1 MHRLQR
7 WKPDCKRVLQRLL
20 ATRSQRVSRHHLS
33 SHVEEPPLANLY
45 DDLQD
50 GEIRLFEFDITTTG
64 DIAGRFQTVQISSAP
79 PFYALSYVCGR
90 DACSEEITINGR
102 AVLLRP
108 NLFEALKE
116 LWSHFV
122 GGHIAQL
129 AIWIDA
135 ICIDQGNEDEK
146 AKQIRKMHSVFSGAV
161 EVLVWLGHVGHHIQ
175 MVLRIFAWIDLSRNL
190 EPAIDA
196 FRQHGSEPGYLD
208 SIGQPT
214 LDTIHS
220 LNLLETCLQELHGVS
235 YKNLCAM
242 DCFLIAL
249 RSLLDGEPDQFCKGL
264 RVARDMPTI
273 GAGLF
278 PPNHA
283 FWVTLYSLLRVEW
296 FGRTWTFQELRLAQE
311 AKLFV
316 RGGACVPWGVV
327 AHSMDVLFDA
337 LMCPETLLETSLGA
351 SPFLPPL
358 DERAD
363 TRLNWLQFNP
373 VMSTSTGELY
383 ILPTLIMT
391 KNRVSTI
398 AKDQVY
404 GLIALWPSKAQEEII
419 IDYTISTGEVFAN
432 AVKTGLKMD
441 EWWTIVH
448 LWTAFDGFDRPLR
461 TSITPTLPS
470 WCPDFQYSFYTPR
483 DVGYESLSQAVTNR
497 ISALACYE
505 HTSDF
510 ETINIR
516 ILKLDT
522 ITNRMTAPCPPTHY
536 QAKKRYLALLAW
548 LQELLEVIP
557 SEDRTNRSLR
567 CDMQTLLYERTG
579 HAPGLTFDHFS
590 QSLARLACVSSW
602 QLADVIQ
609 DSSVGLTLETL
620 SHQYGRY
627 FFLTR
632 SGRIGYSARQPCLE
646 GHIVLV
652 PGDDPLNPL
661 HMLTADC
668 TQYAGCASVL
678 GLMGD
683 SLLESLDDMETKWE
697 MVCLR

>member
-1 MHRLQR
+1 MRRLQR

-116 LWSHFV
+116 LWSHFL

-146 AKQIRKMHSVFSGAV
+146 AKQIHKMHSVFSGAV

-214 LDTIHS
+214 LDAIHS
-220 LNLLETCLQELHGVS
+220 LELLETCLEERHSVS
-235 YKNLCAM
+235 YTNLCAM
-242 DCFLIAL
+242 NCFLIAL
-249 RSLLDGEPDQFCKGL
+249 RPLLDAKPDQFGKAVKL
-264 RVARDMPTI
+264 AMNVPTI
-273 GAGLF
+273 SAGLL
-278 PPNHA
+278 PPDHA
-283 FWVTLYSLLRVEW
+283 FWSTLYYGLLRDKW
-296 FGRTWTFQELRLAQE
+296 FGRTWTFQEIRLARE
-311 AKLFV
+311 ARLFA
-316 RGGACVPWGVV
+316 RGGVRVPWGIV
-327 AHSMDVLFDA
+327 ARSMDVLLYA
-337 LMCPETLLETSLGA
+337 LMYPETFDETSLGA
-351 SPFLPPL
+351 VLWLPSH
-358 DERAD
+358 DER
-363 TRLNWLQFNP
+363 RYIKHNWLQFDP
-373 VMSTSTGELY
+373 HMSSSTGELP
-383 ILPTLIMT
+383 LLFTLVMT

-419 IDYTISTGEVFAN
+419 IDYTRSTGEVFAN
-432 AVKTGLKMD
+432 AVKMGLKTD
-441 EWWTIVH
+441 ERWTIVH

-461 TSITPTLPS
+461 ASITEGLP
-470 WCPDFQYSFYTPR
+470 
-483 DVGYESLSQAVTNR
+483 VE
-497 ISALACYE
+497 
-505 HTSDF
+505 
-510 ETINIR
+510 
-516 ILKLDT
+516 
-522 ITNRMTAPCPPTHY
+522 
-536 QAKKRYLALLAW
+536 
-548 LQELLEVIP
+548 
-557 SEDRTNRSLR
+557 
-567 CDMQTLLYERTG
+567 
-579 HAPGLTFDHFS
+579 
-590 QSLARLACVSSW
+590 
-602 QLADVIQ
+602 
-609 DSSVGLTLETL
+609 
-620 SHQYGRY
+620 
-627 FFLTR
+627 
-632 SGRIGYSARQPCLE
+632 
-646 GHIVLV
+646 
-652 PGDDPLNPL
+652 
-661 HMLTADC
+661 
-668 TQYAGCASVL
+668 
-678 GLMGD
+678 
-683 SLLESLDDMETKWE
+683 
-697 MVCLR
+697 

>member
-1 MHRLQR
+1 MENGVQQSL
-7 WKPDCKRVLQRLL
+7 PEP
-20 ATRSQRVSRHHLS
+20 S
-33 SHVEEPPLANLY
+33 SGVESACLPTPSSPSLHDETTPSANLY
-45 DDLQD
+45 DDLKD
-50 GEIRLFEFDITTTG
+50 GEIRLFELDTKTTG
-64 DIAGRFQTVQISSAP
+64 EIVGRLQTVEISSTP

-102 AVLLRP
+102 AVLVRP
-108 NLFEALKE
+108 NLFEALEE
-116 LWSHFV
+116 LWSHFRD
-122 GGHIAQL
+122 GHIAQL

-135 ICIDQGNEDEK
+135 ICINQGSEDEK
-146 AKQIRKMHSVFSGAV
+146 PRQIRKMHSVFSGAV

-175 MVLRIFAWIDLSRNL
+175 MVLRIFAWIDLSRSL

-196 FRQHGSEPGYLD
+196 FRQHGSEPGNLD

-214 LDTIHS
+214 LDAIHS
-220 LNLLETCLQELHGVS
+220 LNLLETCLQELHSVS

-249 RSLLDGEPDQFCKGL
+249 RPLLDGKPDQFGKAV
-264 RVARDMPTI
+264 RVARDMTTI
-273 GAGLF
+273 SAGLF

-283 FWVTLYSLLRVEW
+283 FWATLYSLLRVEW
-296 FGRTWTFQELRLAQE
+296 FRRTWTFQELRLARE
-311 AKLFV
+311 AILFV
-316 RGGACVPWGVV
+316 RGGVSVPWGVV
-327 AHSMDVLFDA
+327 AHSMDVLFYA
-337 LMCPETLLETSLGA
+337 LTCPETLLETSAGA
-351 SPFLPPL
+351 SPSLPSH
-358 DERAD
+358 DERVD
-363 TRLNWLQFNP
+363 TRLNWLQFDP
-373 VMSTSTGELY
+373 VMSASTGELY
-383 ILPTLIMT
+383 VLPTLVVT

-404 GLIALWPSKAQEEII
+404 GLIALWPSEIQEEII
-419 IDYTISTGEVFAN
+419 IDYTRATGEVFAN
-432 AVKTGLKMD
+432 AVKAGLKTD
-441 EWWTIVH
+441 KYWTIVH

-461 TSITPTLPS
+461 TSVTPGLPS

-483 DVGYESLSQAVTNR
+483 NVGYESLSKTVTYRTN
-497 ISALACYE
+497 ALACYE

-522 ITNRMTAPCPPTHY
+522 ITNHMTAPCPPTHS

-548 LQELLEVIP
+548 LQELLEVVP
-557 SEDRTNRSLR
+557 SEDRTNSSLR
-567 CDMQTLLYERTG
+567 CDMQTLLYERSG
-579 HAPGLTFDHFS
+579 HAPGITFDRFS
-590 QSLARLACVSSW
+590 QSLERLACVSSS
-602 QLADVIQ
+602 QLADVLQ

-627 FFLTR
+627 FFPTR

-652 PGDDPLNPL
+652 PGDDTLNPL

-668 TQYAGCASVL
+668 TQYVGCANVL

-683 SLLESLDDMETKWE
+683 ALLESLDDMESKWE